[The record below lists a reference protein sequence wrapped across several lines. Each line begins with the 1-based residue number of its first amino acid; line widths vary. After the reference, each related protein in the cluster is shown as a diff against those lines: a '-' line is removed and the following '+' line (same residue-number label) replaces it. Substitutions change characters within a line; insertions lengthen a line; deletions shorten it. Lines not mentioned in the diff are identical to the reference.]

1 MSERQPGLTYAF
13 MQKVGFVILAIAG
26 ALLAYHLMSLWVIIF
41 GAIVIAV
48 VLRAIAE
55 PLMTYARLS
64 APLAVAAAVLLVVG
78 LVVLTFYLFGREIVV
93 QVQTLWTQLPAAWD
107 ALQARLIQWG
117 LGDEVNA
124 QVKALGQQAGGVAS
138 QIPSIAGN
146 ILGVVANFLVALVGG
161 IVLAVNPGKYRDG
174 VVFLF
179 PASYKPRVRDA
190 MNVAGHALRKWF
202 IGQLISMLLV
212 GVLTGLGLWLLH
224 VPSAVALGMVS
235 GLAQFVPI
243 VGPVISAGPGLLLAG
258 VSGWTTFLLALAVYV
273 GVSQLESNIITPMVQ
288 NRIASVPMVLTLFA
302 VIGFAGLLGPVG
314 VLYAMP
320 LTVVFYTLVMRF
332 YKGEDVSEDED
343 APGSSA
349 GPSPAP
355 APAKPGRRKR

>member
-1 MSERQPGLTYAF
+1 MTGDTDRKTAGLTAGF
-13 MQKVGFVILAIAG
+13 MQRVGFVILAIAG

-55 PLMTYARLS
+55 PLMTYARLT
-64 APLAVAAAVLLVVG
+64 APLAVLAAVLLVLG
-78 LVVLTFYLFGREIVV
+78 LIVTTFYLFGRDIVV
-93 QVQTLWTQLPAAWD
+93 QVQNLSAQLPEAWA
-107 ALQARLIQWG
+107 ALQTRLTALG
-117 LGDEVNA
+117 LGDEV
-124 QVKALGQQAGGVAS
+124 QTQMKSLGQQAGSVAS
-138 QIPSIAGN
+138 QIPLIAGN
-146 ILGVVANFLVALVGG
+146 VLGVVANFLVALVGG

-179 PASYKPRVRDA
+179 PDDYKARVKDA

-202 IGQLISMLLV
+202 IGQLISMILV
-212 GVLTGLGLWLLH
+212 GVLTGVGLWVLK
-224 VPSAVALGMVS
+224 VPSALALGMMS

-243 VGPVISAGPGLLLAG
+243 VGPVVSAGPGLLLAG
-258 VSGWTTFLLALAVYV
+258 VAGWTTFLLALAVYV

-302 VIGFAGLLGPVG
+302 VVGFAGLLGPVG

-320 LTVVFYTLVMRF
+320 LTVVLYTLAMRF
-332 YKGEDVSEDED
+332 YEGEDVSEPDD
-343 APGSSA
+343 APEA
-349 GPSPAP
+349 E
-355 APAKPGRRKR
+355 PAKPVRRKSS